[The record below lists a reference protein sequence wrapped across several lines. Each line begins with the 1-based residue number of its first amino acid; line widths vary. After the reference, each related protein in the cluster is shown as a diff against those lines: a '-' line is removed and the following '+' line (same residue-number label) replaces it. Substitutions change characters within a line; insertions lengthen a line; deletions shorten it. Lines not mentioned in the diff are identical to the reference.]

1 MGQKSN
7 KVNLGMIRPDDR
19 TRSPQRSCQDIF
31 SQRLKHHFSFCSRS
45 FIMRI
50 FFPYFFQDRL
60 EIPTSSYNIFNLQL
74 FSRSYPFHQMPIN
87 RFQFMKSSP
96 TKTLIFF
103 LSVEKWLTGSAI
115 TCVFVRLFLR
125 FQPIFLQNHRLD
137 FFH

>member
-1 MGQKSN
+1 MIELGLLKEAVKTSSLNASN
-7 KVNLGMIRPDDR
+7 TISLFVPDH
-19 TRSPQRSCQDIF
+19 SLCVY
-31 SQRLKHHFSFCSRS
+31 
-45 FIMRI
+45 